1 MKVLMRGVHLSLSDG
16 LKAYVQEHLVDHIE
30 KLCDDQEAS
39 EIDISLVD
47 TNGPKG
53 GVDKECRVTVRLPGL
68 SAIHVTEAAETLHQA
83 IDASRDRMEN
93 TLKRTLERR
102 RDAQNQGLPEDVASN
117 ASTY

>member
-68 SAIHVTEAAETLHQA
+68 SAVHVTETADSLFPA
-83 IDASRDRMEN
+83 IDASRDRLEK

-102 RDAQNQGLPEDVASN
+102 RDVQTNGLPQDTTVDVP
-117 ASTY
+117 TY

>member
-1 MKVLMRGVHLSLSDG
+1 MKVLLRGVHLDLTDA
-16 LKAYVQEHLVDHIE
+16 LKAYVDEHLVSHIE
-30 KLCDDQEAS
+30 RFADDEAA

-68 SAIHVTEAAETLHQA
+68 SAVHVTETADSLFPA
-83 IDASRDRMEN
+83 IDASRDRLEK

-102 RDAQNQGLPEDVASN
+102 RDVQTNGLPLDTTVDVP
-117 ASTY
+117 TY

>member
-1 MKVLMRGVHLSLSDG
+1 MKVLLRGVHLDLTDA
-16 LKAYVQEHLVDHIE
+16 LKAYVDEHLVSRIE
-30 KLCDDQEAS
+30 RFADDEAA

-68 SAIHVTEAAETLHQA
+68 SAVHVTESADSLFPA
-83 IDASRDRMEN
+83 IDASRDRLEK

-102 RDAQNQGLPEDVASN
+102 RDVQTNGLPQDTTVDVP
-117 ASTY
+117 TY